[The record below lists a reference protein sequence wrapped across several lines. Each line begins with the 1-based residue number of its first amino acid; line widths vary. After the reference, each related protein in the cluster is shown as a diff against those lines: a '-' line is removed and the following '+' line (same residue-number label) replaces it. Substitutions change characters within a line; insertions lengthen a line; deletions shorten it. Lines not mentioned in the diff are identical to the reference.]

1 MARTGK
7 TLRVSGLRRYHHSDF
22 TLAELLEAKGDT
34 VVSVC
39 LPARDEEATI
49 GVIVATVVEELIPA
63 GLVDEVIV
71 IDDGSSDATAE
82 AARAGG
88 AKVLRAGTLLE
99 DRGWGAGKGRAM
111 WEGLFAA
118 SGDVLVYLDADVC
131 NFGGHF
137 VVGLLG
143 PLLTDADIGF
153 VKAFYDRPLDGRPE
167 EGGRVTEL
175 LARPVLSTLFP
186 HLAGVVQPLAGECAA
201 RRDVLEQL
209 PFTHGYGV
217 ELGLLVDLAERFGTG
232 LLAQVDLGTRT
243 HRNRPL
249 SELSAQ
255 ATAVLRAAL
264 DRVGATAGADHAV
277 LERPSGELV
286 VVRTGLHPP
295 LAEVRA
301 GLAAE
306 QTA

>member
-1 MARTGK
+1 M
-7 TLRVSGLRRYHHSDF
+7 SGPRRYHHSDF
-22 TLAELLEAKGDT
+22 AVAELLEAKGDT

-39 LPARDEEATI
+39 LPARDEETTVGA
-49 GVIVATVVEELIPA
+49 IVAAVVDELVPA
-63 GLVDEVIV
+63 GLVDEVLV
-71 IDDGSSDATAE
+71 IDDGSSDGTARV
-82 AARAGG
+82 ARAAG
-88 AKVLRAGTLLE
+88 AKVLMAGSLLE

-118 SGDVLVYLDADVC
+118 AGDVLVYLDADVC

-143 PLLTDADIGF
+143 PLLTDPDIGF
-153 VKAFYDRPLDGRPE
+153 VKAFYDRPLDGQPG

-186 HLAGVVQPLAGECAA
+186 HLAGVIQPLAGECAA
-201 RRDVLEQL
+201 RREVLEQL

-217 ELGLLVDLAERFGTG
+217 ELGLLVDLAEGFGTDG
-232 LLAQVDLGTRT
+232 LAQVDLGVRT

-301 GLAAE
+301 AQAAE